1 MGSRRSLRRPDLAA
15 GLITPERFD
24 AGVRDLLRTT
34 EPGGTFS
41 YTFFRATGVNLAS
54 TTSVTPTN
62 PSRA

>member
-1 MGSRRSLRRPDLAA
+1 MVAGVREPALAA
-15 GLITPERFD
+15 GLISPERFD

-41 YTFFRATGVNLAS
+41 YTFFRATGTRAAS
-54 TTSVTPTN
+54 TTSTTPTN